1 MPSMNRLSLLA
12 CVVTLL
18 CLLHSLYRHRNHA
31 IFTNNSH
38 STNVVVVVIASNDS
52 LNDDVIYSIEEKKNY
67 AHKHGY
73 QFEYS
78 PQLDYSR
85 KPGWSKMMK
94 VKELI
99 PYHSNA
105 WFWVVDTDTVITNDN
120 VRVLDFVPGGDVP
133 QVIIGKDCNAL
144 NSGSILMR
152 SGKWNSWF
160 IERIFSVSNEDLTA
174 EVSWAENSAVIHL
187 YKTDSRV
194 RRRMWIAPAYWFNAY
209 VHSENC
215 KGGSGNPWRP
225 WRKND
230 FLVHFAGQPNKEK
243 SKLMRQ
249 YRLLKSQNQSG
260 SVGYKEV
267 QAWWDS

>member
-1 MPSMNRLSLLA
+1 M
-12 CVVTLL
+12 
-18 CLLHSLYRHRNHA
+18 CLLHSLYRYRDHA
-31 IFTNNSH
+31 IFAKKSLP
-38 STNVVVVVIASNDS
+38 TNVVVVVIASNDS
-52 LNDDVIYSIEEKKNY
+52 LTDDVIYSIEEKRRY

-73 QFEYS
+73 QFEHS

-85 KPGWSKMMK
+85 KPGWSKMIK

-99 PYHSNA
+99 PYHSNT

-120 VRVLDFVPGGDVP
+120 VKVLDFVPDGDVS

-144 NSGSILMR
+144 NSGSVLMK
-152 SGKWNSWF
+152 SGRWNAWF
-160 IERIFSVSNEDLTA
+160 IDRIFSVSNEALTA

-209 VHSENC
+209 THNDNC
-215 KGGSGNPWRP
+215 KGGSGYPWRP

-230 FLVHFAGQPNKEK
+230 FMVHFAGHPHKEK
-243 SKLMRQ
+243 SKLMQQ
-249 YRLLKSQNQSG
+249 YRLLKSTNESG
-260 SVGYKEV
+260 SVDKAEIE
-267 QAWWDS
+267 AWWDS